1 LFVAGSRCSS
11 ARWEVDGE
19 HVDLVGTGRC
29 APKRNAMR
37 PVAMCRG
44 AQLQVE
50 LGDELEQWHRVILVL
65 APKLIPRSVSKQRAG
80 HRTDRL

>member
-1 LFVAGSRCSS
+1 
-11 ARWEVDGE
+11 
-19 HVDLVGTGRC
+19 
-29 APKRNAMR
+29 MR

-44 AQLQVE
+44 AELQVE